1 MDAEENPLA
10 EDVMMA
16 SLDVLTHN
24 EMGHLVYARSNLSS
38 LRLTSIELI
47 GAYKH
52 LQRISL
58 DDNML
63 DSLTPLR
70 ELRSLV
76 YLSAVNNNL
85 TDEVFDDLAPSGT
98 TLERLNLSRNRLA
111 SLRGLRLLPFL
122 IDFYA
127 EENQVTELRNED
139 FSMLHS
145 LTRLNLMSNQIQRVQ
160 LDTFASCFTVRFLN
174 LSHNTLEKVQFV
186 MHLANN
192 LESLDLEHNNIKSL
206 HGFDI
211 LRELVYL
218 RLANNGIES
227 WEELETL
234 SGLINLRHLTIA
246 GNPILRRTASSSL
259 TKSIPE
265 YSEFQVSADIDFSAG
280 KRSVIFDSLTG
291 AEASNKLVSS
301 MVVPSARNLVKDVT
315 MLSRR
320 LEEWDA
326 DGFRELERLPLVEQ
340 HRFRVIS
347 ILRQLLTIDSVPVSS
362 EEIPRA
368 LRLFKKK
375 RGTWNVVGGN
385 ILPAGS
391 AARAVE
397 SQRAK
402 NGSGMP

>member
-10 EDVMMA
+10 ADVMMA

-38 LRLTSIELI
+38 LRLTSIELL

-76 YLSAVNNNL
+76 YLSAANNNL

-160 LDTFASCFTVRFLN
+160 LDTFAGCFTVRFLN
-174 LSHNTLEKVQFV
+174 LSHNALEKVQFV

-246 GNPILRRTASSSL
+246 GNPILRRPASSSL

-280 KRSVIFDSLTG
+280 KRSVLFDSLTG

-320 LEEWDA
+320 LEEWDV
-326 DGFRELERLPLVEQ
+326 DGFRELERLPLIEQ

-375 RGTWNVVGGN
+375 RGTWNFVGGN